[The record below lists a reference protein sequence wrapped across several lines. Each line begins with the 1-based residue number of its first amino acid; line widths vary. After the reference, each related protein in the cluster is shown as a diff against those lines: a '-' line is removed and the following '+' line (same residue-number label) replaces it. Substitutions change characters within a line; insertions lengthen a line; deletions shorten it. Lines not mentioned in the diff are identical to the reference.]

1 MAQPPVYG
9 GDRLMEKVHTAI
21 LMATFNGGKHLR
33 EQIDSIL
40 SQTDKDWTLYVH
52 DDGSTDDTHEILQEY
67 ASAHHH
73 IIILEYAPTGGACAN
88 FLSMVEKVDADY
100 YFFSD
105 QDDVWLADKVRL
117 TREEMLRQEAAN
129 PGKPIVVHTD
139 LYVTDE
145 KLKVINESFMRFA
158 GIHPEFLTTFD
169 ECVIPFVTGCTMMFN
184 SAARGVTTLPTT
196 SAVMH
201 DSWITLS
208 TMSKGGLVSVL
219 YQPLVFYRQHGTNS
233 VGARDVK
240 KVTIAY
246 RIKHLQNI
254 LHLNKRIYHM
264 LKSLGYG
271 SRLKYF
277 YHKYRYSKKVHALS
291 TK

>member
-1 MAQPPVYG
+1 
-9 GDRLMEKVHTAI
+9 MEKVHTAI
-21 LMATFNGGKHLR
+21 LMATYNGGKHLR
-33 EQIDSIL
+33 EQIGSIL

-52 DDGSTDDTHEILQEY
+52 DDGSSDNTKEILQEY
-67 ASAHHH
+67 ASAYHN
-73 IIILEYAPTGGACAN
+73 IQLLEYAPTGGACAN
-88 FLSMVEKVDADY
+88 FLSMVQRVDADY

-105 QDDVWLADKVRL
+105 QDDVWHADKVRL

-129 PGKPIVVHTD
+129 PGKPIVIHTD

-145 KLKVINESFMRFA
+145 RLTVINDSFMRYA

-184 SAARGVTTLPTT
+184 SAARRATQLPTAD
-196 SAVMH
+196 AVMH

-208 TMSKGGLVSVL
+208 TISKGGFVSVL
-219 YQPLVFYRQHGTNS
+219 HQPLVYYRQHGTNS

-240 KVTIAY
+240 KVTIGY
-246 RIKHLQNI
+246 RLKHLQNI
-254 LHLNKRIYHM
+254 WHLNKRIYHM
-264 LKSLGYG
+264 LESLGYG
-271 SRLKYF
+271 SALKYI
-277 YHKYRYSKKVHALS
+277 YYKYRYSRKVHALS

>member
-1 MAQPPVYG
+1 
-9 GDRLMEKVHTAI
+9 MEKVHTAI
-21 LMATFNGGKHLR
+21 LMATYNGGKHLR
-33 EQIDSIL
+33 EQIGSIL

-52 DDGSTDDTHEILQEY
+52 DDGSSDNTKEILQEY
-67 ASAHHH
+67 ASAYHN
-73 IIILEYAPTGGACAN
+73 IQLLEYAPTGGACAN
-88 FLSMVEKVDADY
+88 FLSMVQRVDADY

-105 QDDVWLADKVRL
+105 QDDVWHADKVRL

-129 PGKPIVVHTD
+129 PGKAIVIHTD

-145 KLKVINESFMRFA
+145 RLTVINDSFMRYA

-184 SAARGVTTLPTT
+184 SAARKATPLPTAD
-196 SAVMH
+196 AVMH

-208 TMSKGGLVSVL
+208 TISKGGFVSVL
-219 YQPLVFYRQHGTNS
+219 HRPLVYYRQHGTNS

-240 KVTIAY
+240 KVTIEY
-246 RIKHLQNI
+246 RLKHLQNI
-254 LHLNKRIYHM
+254 WHLNKRIYHM
-264 LKSLGYG
+264 LESLGYG
-271 SRLKYF
+271 SALKYI
-277 YHKYRYSKKVHALS
+277 YYKYRYSRKVHALS

>member
-1 MAQPPVYG
+1 
-9 GDRLMEKVHTAI
+9 MEKVHTAI
-21 LMATFNGGKHLR
+21 LMATYNGGKHLR
-33 EQIDSIL
+33 EQIGSIL

-52 DDGSTDDTHEILQEY
+52 DDGSSDNTKEILQEY
-67 ASAHHH
+67 ASAHHN
-73 IIILEYAPTGGACAN
+73 IQLLEYAPTGGACAN
-88 FLSMVEKVDADY
+88 FLSMVQRVDADY

-105 QDDVWLADKVRL
+105 QDDVWHADKVRL

-129 PGKPIVVHTD
+129 PGKPIVIHTD

-145 KLKVINESFMRFA
+145 RLTVINDSFMRYA

-184 SAARGVTTLPTT
+184 SAARRATPLPTAD
-196 SAVMH
+196 AVMH

-208 TMSKGGLVSVL
+208 TISKGGFVSVL
-219 YQPLVFYRQHGTNS
+219 HQPLVYYRQHGTNS

-240 KVTIAY
+240 KVTLGY
-246 RIKHLQNI
+246 RLKHLQNI
-254 LHLNKRIYHM
+254 WHLNKRIYHM
-264 LKSLGYG
+264 LESLGYG
-271 SRLKYF
+271 SALKYI
-277 YHKYRYSKKVHALS
+277 YYKYRYSRKVHALS